1 MFTIPPEGN
10 DFTNFQ
16 NQVVATTI
24 SVKVLFCKIIEKA
37 LTVLKDVD
45 WVAVEKIDFFKEKS
59 ALVHSSLANLL

>member
-1 MFTIPPEGN
+1 MTKKSKTGSYQSLLESLE
-10 DFTNFQ
+10 TLC
-16 NQVVATTI
+16 V
-24 SVKVLFCKIIEKA
+24 IIKKA